1 MGILAILSQY
11 ILKVTLSVAIG
22 GMVKQV
28 SQETSADET
37 CPLPDT
43 ASINSTDSEGGQ
55 FEWDEDMQGY
65 ILSSYYYGYA
75 AVNIIA
81 GYLAARYSARWVFIT
96 GLLAAGVFTVVGP
109 ICADAGPVVFM
120 ITRLLVGTFSGVIIP
135 AMHVLLGKWFPENER
150 QRLGGPIFS
159 AAYLGTVISMALSGT
174 IVKNL
179 GWYSVFYIFGGVAIV
194 LVIPCLYFIYDE
206 PESHPRIT
214 EKEKDFLLT
223 HTGRDLTES
232 KEKKEL
238 EKEDDLIRNPWPLIL
253 TCPAMWA
260 HNIIS
265 IGGAWV
271 NYTLLSELP
280 TYMENILHYDIDE
293 LPTPTGPVSAPTTTQ
308 PPSVPSLC
316 STAETTSA
324 PQPCEEGEHQ
334 QIDSSSDTEMREV
347 PTVCRD
353 PQAAD
358 TRSCKQKSP
367 MRRKK
372 RRLSTGND
380 SRDGDT
386 LQEDEENPSAARA
399 VDLTPTV
406 PACIGPAI
414 CFLALTLINCD
425 VPAIIT
431 LFVFTMVFR
440 CAIYGGSYL
449 NHIYLFPRAYGSAAG
464 LNLTLGNC
472 SGIVTPIVTSAFV
485 SGRQTIQ
492 QWKYVFYVAMTLSV
506 IPYFVFLI
514 FGSVDDQ
521 EIKWEERRE
530 KKRKQKLGQ

>member
-1 MGILAILSQY
+1 
-11 ILKVTLSVAIG
+11 
-22 GMVKQV
+22 
-28 SQETSADET
+28 
-37 CPLPDT
+37 
-43 ASINSTDSEGGQ
+43 
-55 FEWDEDMQGY
+55 MQGY

-81 GYLAARYSARWVFIT
+81 GYLAARYSARWVFVT

-159 AAYLGTVISMALSGT
+159 AAYLGTVVSMALSGT

-179 GWYSVFYIFGGVAIV
+179 GWYSVFYIFGGIAIA

-238 EKEDDLIRNPWPLIL
+238 EKEDELIRNPWPLIL

-271 NYTLLSELP
+271 NYTLLTELP

-293 LPTPTGPVSAPTTTQ
+293 AGLISALPYLFGWMSCSIYSFLTEKLTQRGIHIMTIFRIWDAVS
-308 PPSVPSLC
+308 
-316 STAETTSA
+316 
-324 PQPCEEGEHQ
+324 
-334 QIDSSSDTEMREV
+334 
-347 PTVCRD
+347 
-353 PQAAD
+353 
-358 TRSCKQKSP
+358 
-367 MRRKK
+367 
-372 RRLSTGND
+372 
-380 SRDGDT
+380 
-386 LQEDEENPSAARA
+386 
-399 VDLTPTV
+399 
-406 PACIGPAI
+406 CIGPAI
-414 CFLALTLINCD
+414 CFLALTFINCD
-425 VPAIIT
+425 IPAIIT

-514 FGSVDDQ
+514 LGSVDDQ

>member
-1 MGILAILSQY
+1 MSSPSVCHWTFTLFPLRYAIAAMGILAILSQY

-28 SQETSADET
+28 AQETSADET

-43 ASINSTDSEGGQ
+43 ASINSTDNEGGQ

-179 GWYSVFYIFGGVAIV
+179 GWYSVFYIFGGVAIA

-232 KEKKEL
+232 KKKKEL
-238 EKEDDLIRNPWPLIL
+238 EKEDELIRNPWPLIL

-293 LPTPTGPVSAPTTTQ
+293 AGLISALPYLFGWMSCSIYSFLTEKLTQRGVHIMTIFRIWDAVS
-308 PPSVPSLC
+308 C
-316 STAETTSA
+316 
-324 PQPCEEGEHQ
+324 
-334 QIDSSSDTEMREV
+334 M
-347 PTVCRD
+347 
-353 PQAAD
+353 
-358 TRSCKQKSP
+358 
-367 MRRKK
+367 
-372 RRLSTGND
+372 
-380 SRDGDT
+380 
-386 LQEDEENPSAARA
+386 
-399 VDLTPTV
+399 
-406 PACIGPAI
+406 GPAI

-425 VPAIIT
+425 IPAIIT

>member
-1 MGILAILSQY
+1 MTSPSVCHWTFTLFPLRYAIAAMGILAILSQY

-28 SQETSADET
+28 AQETSADET

-81 GYLAARYSARWVFIT
+81 GYLAARYSARWVFVT

-159 AAYLGTVISMALSGT
+159 AAYLGTVVSMALSGT

-179 GWYSVFYIFGGVAIV
+179 GWYSVFYIFGGIAIA

-238 EKEDDLIRNPWPLIL
+238 EKEDELIRNPWPLIL

-271 NYTLLSELP
+271 NYTLLTELP

-293 LPTPTGPVSAPTTTQ
+293 AGLISALPYLFGWMSCSIYSFLTEKLTQRGIHIMTIFRIWDAVS
-308 PPSVPSLC
+308 
-316 STAETTSA
+316 
-324 PQPCEEGEHQ
+324 
-334 QIDSSSDTEMREV
+334 
-347 PTVCRD
+347 
-353 PQAAD
+353 
-358 TRSCKQKSP
+358 
-367 MRRKK
+367 
-372 RRLSTGND
+372 
-380 SRDGDT
+380 
-386 LQEDEENPSAARA
+386 
-399 VDLTPTV
+399 
-406 PACIGPAI
+406 CIGPAI
-414 CFLALTLINCD
+414 CFLALTFINCD
-425 VPAIIT
+425 IPAIIT

-514 FGSVDDQ
+514 LGSVDDQ